1 MPCQDLE
8 DGRLHW
14 PVCAH
19 APAAFDDDG
28 RLVLVPGGGLPL
40 AALGAQVAAED
51 VDDPLLVR
59 TLVGVGDICQGVDA
73 SDPYLG

>member
-40 AALGAQVAAED
+40 AALGAQVATEN
-51 VDDPLLVR
+51 VDD
-59 TLVGVGDICQGVDA
+59 TLAVVAAVGVGDVGKGVHPG
-73 SDPYLG
+73 DPHLG